1 MLPSGMGFN
10 RPNRRKRRAGAF
22 PWSLVR
28 RNSIRLLGACVMGT
42 LLVAPAGPVRGESRA
57 DEVRAARL
65 AAERAVGKRP
75 GSQTAQIGLAEASY
89 RSARDALDRL
99 GDEGRYLL
107 YLRRSLDACVAAMKI
122 DSTDHRAH
130 FYLAL
135 IDAYRGDLRAALL
148 GFCRV
153 EKLNPSGIAKT
164 NLAEIFIYLGD
175 LDAARIWNQRG
186 GAHGAGPGP
195 VAFNDMLIDW
205 KMGDVAGARSHFRR
219 LRAKYP
225 EMLESINAARLPV
238 PPNTFAEFTEYCCG
252 SPACGPY
259 LDEACTAAG
268 FEVEKRQISE
278 KGQHEELQLRTQKG
292 WELERIYGAPDEPRD
307 CVVMEGGR

>member
-1 MLPSGMGFN
+1 MGF
-10 RPNRRKRRAGAF
+10 
-22 PWSLVR
+22 
-28 RNSIRLLGACVMGT
+28 M
-42 LLVAPAGPVRGESRA
+42 LVAPAGPVRGESSA

-65 AAERAVGKRP
+65 AAERVAGRRP
-75 GSQTAQIGLAEASY
+75 GSQTAQIGLAEAYY
-89 RSARDALDRL
+89 RSARDALDRQ

-107 YLRRSLDACVAAMKI
+107 YLRRSLDACVAATKI
-122 DSTDHRAH
+122 DPTDHRAH

-135 IDAYRGDLRAALL
+135 IDAYRGDLRAALR

-153 EKLNPSGIAKT
+153 EKLEPSGIAKT
-164 NLAEIFIYLGD
+164 NLAEIFVYLGD

-186 GAHGAGPGP
+186 VADGAGPGP

-205 KMGDVAGARSHFRR
+205 KVGDLAGARSHFHR

-225 EMLESINAARLPV
+225 EMLENINAARLPA
-238 PPNTFAEFTEYCCG
+238 PPKTFAEFTQYCCG

-259 LDEACTAAG
+259 LHDACTAAG

-278 KGQHEELQLRTQKG
+278 EGHQEELRIRTERD
-292 WELERIYGAPDEPRD
+292 WELDRIYGAPDELRN
-307 CVVMEGGR
+307 CVTMEGGR